1 MSDGDDTPPAHA
13 SPHDALFKRVF
24 GDLERGGAL
33 LRSSLPAELARLI
46 AWDSL
51 ERGPAESVGLKLR
64 GLASDLVFAA
74 EVGGRRSFLCLLVE
88 HQSRP
93 DPRMPRRIAEYVMRL
108 WERHGEVTEGRLVLP
123 LVIPLVV
130 YHGHRA
136 WKVPLDVGEA
146 LDIDEAV
153 RESAGPLVPRI
164 RYHLD
169 DLTTLDADAL
179 RARGLPAW
187 GTVALWALR
196 SAFDRGYR
204 DTAKDLLGLF
214 QQLAAADDGGE
225 ALATLIGYLGYV
237 SRPGDD
243 LVAELKSHLSGLA
256 LEKVMELEEML
267 ARKKALLT

>member
-1 MSDGDDTPPAHA
+1 M
-13 SPHDALFKRVF
+13 
-24 GDLERGGAL
+24 
-33 LRSSLPAELARLI
+33 
-46 AWDSL
+46 
-51 ERGPAESVGLKLR
+51 
-64 GLASDLVFAA
+64 
-74 EVGGRRSFLCLLVE
+74 
-88 HQSRP
+88 
-93 DPRMPRRIAEYVMRL
+93 
-108 WERHGEVTEGRLVLP
+108 TEGRLVLP

-169 DLTTLDADAL
+169 DLTTLEADAL

-267 ARKKALLT
+267 ARKKREEGRLEGRAEGRAERGAELVLKQLRLKFGELDADTVTRVRGATEADLDLWAERVLTAGNLADVFA